1 MQLFIN
7 TLRPWLEDY
16 TPPLPVLESVAALE
30 VRFEELRI
38 ILSIPTLLKN
48 PPSVVALLLLTLASW
63 IVI

>member
-16 TPPLPVLESVAALE
+16 TPPSPVVESMAALE

-38 ILSIPTLLKN
+38 MLSIPIVLKN
-48 PPSVVALLLLTLASW
+48 PPSVFA
-63 IVI
+63 